1 MDLKDKWRNILVA
14 KGEKEKPSARK
25 KQKINGETNGAHHK
39 ENGQEHESRDPA
51 NGETNVVALADVV
64 ASSMPSEW
72 EGERDVMPG
81 GTSGA
86 RGGPKKDVKSLS
98 FDEKIFAAIISL
110 KDNQANASAIFEWM
124 RNRYQSCD
132 VYTLSEVEAKL
143 KSMCNDTKILQETST
158 SSYSTHIWHRLLKQE
173 ERPKTKKS
181 KAQSQIPVMQGMS
194 ADDCAELAA
203 KAVAEALAAAE
214 QADNAMAEAAALE
227 RQAKERK
234 KEEEEKVRNK
244 PFKKR

>member
-1 MDLKDKWRNILVA
+1 M
-14 KGEKEKPSARK
+14 
-25 KQKINGETNGAHHK
+25 
-39 ENGQEHESRDPA
+39 
-51 NGETNVVALADVV
+51 
-64 ASSMPSEW
+64 
-72 EGERDVMPG
+72 
-81 GTSGA
+81 
-86 RGGPKKDVKSLS
+86 KSLS
-98 FDEKIFAAIISL
+98 FDEKIFAAIIAL

-158 SSYSTHIWHRLLKQE
+158 SSYSTQVHRLLKQE

-181 KAQSQIPVMQGMS
+181 KAMQSQIPVPQGMS

-227 RQAKERK
+227 RQAKEMK

>member
-51 NGETNVVALADVV
+51 NGETNGDNV
-64 ASSMPSEW
+64 ASSMPSELK
-72 EGERDVMPG
+72 GERDVMPG

-98 FDEKIFAAIISL
+98 FDEKIFAAIIAL